1 LLTNY
6 RLVFKCSK
14 LKKNKVKLRQIPS
27 LLFLFNINLSKWPLK
42 EAFLLDIPIASI
54 LNSNSSLLEY
64 VNYPLIG
71 NNQSFESIF
80 LYSSILKNAVL
91 KGQQKERLKIMRIL

>member
-1 LLTNY
+1 M
-6 RLVFKCSK
+6 
-14 LKKNKVKLRQIPS
+14 
-27 LLFLFNINLSKWPLK
+27 SKWPLK

-54 LNSNSSLLEY
+54 LNSNSNQLEY